1 MKATM
6 SRATAGEPAPTVLTT
21 NGVRPRCRPNNLIR
35 AKVAADKGTKPIS
48 V

>member
-1 MKATM
+1 M

-21 NGVRPRCRPNNLIR
+21 NGVSPRCRPKSLIS
-35 AKVAADKGTKPIS
+35 AKIAADSGTKPIS